1 MALSKTVKS
10 ERFAALNAIVTQR
23 GRTEFTL
30 ACFLGETMDNIKIY
44 EVNPSYINY
53 LAAFAPHLFH
63 NKKQGQQ
70 NTRKYIGVVLYIN
83 GFSYF
88 APLSSFKEKH
98 KTMKEGID
106 FLKIKNY
113 AVINLNNM
121 FPVPN
126 NECTYVEISKE
137 RNPKYKALLLAKYRY
152 IKAIQ
157 EKIRKNAASLYRL
170 KVVKHETTP
179 LTKRCNDFLL
189 LEEACRN
196 YKRRSK

>member
-23 GRTEFTL
+23 GRTEFAL
-30 ACFLGETMDNIKIY
+30 ACLLGETMDNIKIY

-126 NECTYVEISKE
+126 DECAYVEISKE
-137 RNPKYKALLLAKYRY
+137 RNPKYKALLLAEYRT

-157 EKIRKNAASLYRL
+157 
-170 KVVKHETTP
+170 
-179 LTKRCNDFLL
+179 
-189 LEEACRN
+189 
-196 YKRRSK
+196 

>member
-1 MALSKTVKS
+1 
-10 ERFAALNAIVTQR
+10 
-23 GRTEFTL
+23 
-30 ACFLGETMDNIKIY
+30 
-44 EVNPSYINY
+44 
-53 LAAFAPHLFH
+53 
-63 NKKQGQQ
+63 
-70 NTRKYIGVVLYIN
+70 
-83 GFSYF
+83 
-88 APLSSFKEKH
+88 
-98 KTMKEGID
+98 MKEGID

-126 NECTYVEISKE
+126 DECAYVEISKE
-137 RNPKYKALLLAKYRY
+137 RNPKYKALLLAEYRT

-170 KVVKHETTP
+170 KVVKNETTP

-196 YKRRSK
+196 YKKRSK

>member
-88 APLSSFKEKH
+88 APLSSFKEN
-98 KTMKEGID
+98 
-106 FLKIKNY
+106 IK
-113 AVINLNNM
+113 
-121 FPVPN
+121 
-126 NECTYVEISKE
+126 
-137 RNPKYKALLLAKYRY
+137 R
-152 IKAIQ
+152 
-157 EKIRKNAASLYRL
+157 
-170 KVVKHETTP
+170 
-179 LTKRCNDFLL
+179 
-189 LEEACRN
+189 
-196 YKRRSK
+196 

>member
-23 GRTEFTL
+23 GRTEFAL
-30 ACFLGETMDNIKIY
+30 ACLLGETMDNIKIY

-126 NECTYVEISKE
+126 DECAYVEISKE
-137 RNPKYKALLLAKYRY
+137 RNPKYKALLLAEYRT

-170 KVVKHETTP
+170 KVVKNETTP

-196 YKRRSK
+196 YKKRSK